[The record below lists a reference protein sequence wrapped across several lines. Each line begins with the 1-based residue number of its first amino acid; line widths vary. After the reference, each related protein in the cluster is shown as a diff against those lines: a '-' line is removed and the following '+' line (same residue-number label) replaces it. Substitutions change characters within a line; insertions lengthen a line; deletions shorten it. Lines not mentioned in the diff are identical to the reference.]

1 MDSEYLT
8 QCLTCNQDK
17 ERKKPLGH
25 PFRRG
30 HLGGGTP
37 AASQDHAI

>member
-17 ERKKPLGH
+17 EKKTLGH
-25 PFRRG
+25 SFRRG

-37 AASQDHAI
+37 VASQDHAI